1 MTTDQADLKESHEQM
16 RAAWSLYARSCPD
29 GEVIDAAGLC
39 LANARQPWAL
49 MNAALLPAPE
59 DSDADL
65 AAHATAAIRYY
76 QQEDRPW
83 FLAVSQPWLG
93 DGAEAMLAGLGLG
106 RTGTAVGMVSDQ
118 LAPPRRALPDVETRR
133 IDDEAGRLALADLN
147 AAAYCVS
154 PDWAR
159 AVTLSDS
166 LWNPP
171 LFGYN
176 AYIDAIPVATA
187 LVLPQNGIL
196 YVGWVATAVAYR
208 RRGLAD
214 LVMRRALELASRET
228 GLSRTVLH
236 ATADGYP
243 AYLKMGYRA
252 VDTFVLF
259 GMAS

>member
-1 MTTDQADLKESHEQM
+1 MTTDQADRQESHAQM

-29 GEVIDAAGLC
+29 GEVIDAGGLC

-65 AAHATAAIRYY
+65 AAHATAAIHYY
-76 QQEDRPW
+76 QKENRPW

-93 DGAEAMLAGLGLG
+93 AGAEAMLAGLGLA
-106 RTGTAVGMVSDQ
+106 RTGTAVSMVSDQ
-118 LAPPRRALPDVETRR
+118 LAPPRRALPEVETRR

-147 AAAYCVS
+147 AVANGI
-154 PDWAR
+154 PPEWAR
-159 AVTLSDS
+159 AVILSDS

-171 LFGYN
+171 LYGYN
-176 AYIDAIPVATA
+176 AYLDAIPVATA

-228 GLSRTVLH
+228 GFSRTVLH

-243 AYLKMGYRA
+243 AYLTMGYRA
-252 VDTFVLF
+252 VDTIVLF

>member
-1 MTTDQADLKESHEQM
+1 
-16 RAAWSLYARSCPD
+16 
-29 GEVIDAAGLC
+29 
-39 LANARQPWAL
+39 
-49 MNAALLPAPE
+49 
-59 DSDADL
+59 
-65 AAHATAAIRYY
+65 
-76 QQEDRPW
+76 
-83 FLAVSQPWLG
+83 
-93 DGAEAMLAGLGLG
+93 MLAGLGLG
-106 RTGTAVGMVSDQ
+106 KTGSAVGMVSDQ
-118 LAPPRRALPDVETRR
+118 LAPPRRALPEVETRR

-147 AAAYCVS
+147 AAAYGVS

-159 AVTLSDS
+159 VVILSDS

-171 LFGYN
+171 LFRYN
-176 AYIDAIPVATA
+176 AYIDTIPVATA

-214 LVMRRALELASRET
+214 LVIRRALELASRET

>member
-59 DSDADL
+59 ASDADL

-76 QQEDRPW
+76 QQENRPW

-93 DGAEAMLAGLGLG
+93 DGGEAMLAGLGLG
-106 RTGTAVGMVSDQ
+106 RTGSPVGMVSDQ

-147 AAAYCVS
+147 AAAYGAS

-159 AVTLSDS
+159 RSFSATPCGTRRCLDTTPIPMQFSIGAALAKAEAMTSTLSS
-166 LWNPP
+166 
-171 LFGYN
+171 GYN
-176 AYIDAIPVATA
+176 VATRA
-187 LVLPQNGIL
+187 WSRQSP
-196 YVGWVATAVAYR
+196 AR
-208 RRGLAD
+208 RR
-214 LVMRRALELASRET
+214 VFWKT
-228 GLSRTVLH
+228 
-236 ATADGYP
+236 
-243 AYLKMGYRA
+243 
-252 VDTFVLF
+252 
-259 GMAS
+259 